1 MSHAARPRVRAAPTR
16 RVLQLCRGCRAPE
29 RAIRRGQTRRPA
41 LSWLTGPLQ
50 TNVYLQ
56 IIVYL
61 QTLGYES
68 LAHVGL
74 MAAVVALTV
83 VLPGAAL
90 GLLAVSVPLP
100 MPERIVL
107 SVGLGLVQLVG
118 IGLLLAA
125 LGVLTRPAIILAC
138 MDVTLIGVLGWLLRR
153 SPASRSKAAAR
164 RPALRLP
171 MLIVIVFTVV
181 VGIGS
186 WRITKQSAT
195 TQLVSSSPLSL
206 GVRKGESIL
215 LFLATNGAEG
225 PREARLDIRVDGRLR
240 IRRALEIPAGGQR
253 TVSVPLP
260 ARFRLIEGRLQTAQN
275 RTRIV
280 RIWSPVRR

>member
-1 MSHAARPRVRAAPTR
+1 M
-16 RVLQLCRGCRAPE
+16 
-29 RAIRRGQTRRPA
+29 
-41 LSWLTGPLQ
+41 SWLTGPLQ

-90 GLLAVSVPLP
+90 GLFAVSVPLP

-171 MLIVIVFTVV
+171 MLIVIVFAVV

-215 LFLATNGAEG
+215 LFLRPTERKARGGKARH
-225 PREARLDIRVDGRLR
+225 PR
-240 IRRALEIPAGGQR
+240 RRAPPHPSGSGDSRGGPADGVSAPPGTLSADRR
-253 TVSVPLP
+253 TTPDSS
-260 ARFRLIEGRLQTAQN
+260 ESN
-275 RTRIV
+275 EIV